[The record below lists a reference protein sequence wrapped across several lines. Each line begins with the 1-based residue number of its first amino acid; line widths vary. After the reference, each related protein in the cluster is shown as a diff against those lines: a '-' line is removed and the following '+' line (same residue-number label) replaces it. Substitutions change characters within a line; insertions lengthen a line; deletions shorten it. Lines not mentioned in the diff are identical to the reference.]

1 MTNVNKAAKAVVP
14 NGGSSNDG
22 YRLGIIDSVAK
33 AAQNDTFTVT
43 NAKSVRVLSLIINET
58 GAFETH
64 TVSGNVVT
72 MTSSTT
78 GRTVKALIQYKRN

>member
-1 MTNVNKAAKAVVP
+1 MTNVNKAAKEVVP

-22 YRLGIIDSVAK
+22 YKLGVIDSVAK

-43 NAKSVRVLSLIINET
+43 NAKSVRVLSLILNET
-58 GAFETH
+58 GAFESH
-64 TVSGNVVT
+64 TVNGNVVT

-78 GRTVKALIQYKRN
+78 GKTAKALIQYKTN